1 MNVCIDHWASSLLS
15 FRNSAVANFT
25 GTDKGAG
32 QRSSAREPENSPT
45 GRSGFRRFMMTHA
58 IYWHSLVN

>member
-25 GTDKGAG
+25 RALANAVPPESLKI
-32 QRSSAREPENSPT
+32 ARRV
-45 GRSGFRRFMMTHA
+45 G
-58 IYWHSLVN
+58 LVFNGL